1 MNRTRLVFIGI
12 IALAFGAFA
21 SALVYRTLQQRTGSA
36 ETNVQ
41 DVVVAAGDIPVG
53 TRIQDKDVRVV
64 RLSADVIPAGSFRQK
79 SRVVGRGV
87 VLPIAAGEF
96 ILPARLAQENGG
108 SGLPSMIP
116 PGMRAVSV
124 RVSDSSSVAGFV
136 LPGTR
141 VDVLMT
147 GNPTGSTEP
156 QTITVLRN
164 VMVLANGQKLDRS
177 LVSGEPQNSPV
188 ITLAVSPDDA
198 QKLALATSQGHILLA
213 LRNPLDTNQASLPAV
228 NAHSLYEQ
236 SGTVAVL
243 HAKPKPVHVAQKPA
257 PPTDFP
263 VEVIRGNKR
272 DVTKLPDEADK
283 P

>member
-36 ETNVQ
+36 ETNTQ
-41 DVVVAAGDIPVG
+41 DVVVAVADIPVG
-53 TRIQDKDVRVV
+53 TRILDKDVRVV
-64 RLSADVIPAGSFRQK
+64 RLAADVIPPGSFHQK
-79 SRVVGRGV
+79 NRVVGRGV

-96 ILPARLAQENGG
+96 ILPARLAAENGG

-147 GNPTGSTEP
+147 GNPTGSSEP

-164 VMVLANGQKLDRS
+164 VTVLANGQKLDRT
-177 LVSGEPQNSPV
+177 LVSGESQNSPV

-198 QKLALATSQGHILLA
+198 QKLALAASQGHIQLA
-213 LRNPLDTNQASLPAV
+213 LRNPLDTNQSPVPAV
-228 NAHSLYEQ
+228 NAHSLYQ
-236 SGTVAVL
+236 QGSPVLVA
-243 HAKPKPVHVAQKPA
+243 HSKPKPMPVVQKLA

-272 DVTKLPDEADK
+272 DVTKLPEEAEK

>member
-1 MNRTRLVFIGI
+1 L
-12 IALAFGAFA
+12 
-21 SALVYRTLQQRTGSA
+21 
-36 ETNVQ
+36 
-41 DVVVAAGDIPVG
+41 
-53 TRIQDKDVRVV
+53 
-64 RLSADVIPAGSFRQK
+64 
-79 SRVVGRGV
+79 
-87 VLPIAAGEF
+87 
-96 ILPARLAQENGG
+96 
-108 SGLPSMIP
+108 IP

-124 RVSDSSSVAGFV
+124 RVSDSNSVAGFV

-164 VMVLANGQKLDRS
+164 VTVLANGQKLDRT
-177 LVSGEPQNSPV
+177 LVSGDSQNSPV

-243 HAKPKPVHVAQKPA
+243 RAKPKAVHAAQKPA